1 MGHLPRFTDAGKAL
15 HLRSL
20 DGDPIIFTKMQVGSG
35 VLGDTSARK
44 LTALIEPKITVPI
57 SDIKVDDGYAAIR
70 GYWSNESVT
79 EGFYYRELGLFAQDP
94 DDANKEILYAYS
106 NTGEKSGYIAEANS
120 RLIERSTKIIAIVDD
135 AENVSAIING
145 SAVYPDFEDL
155 KKAIEE
161 HNNDNGAHAGVA
173 DRTLQLYVDSS
184 TQEDAELRNGSVE
197 HPYKEI
203 DELLEKLPNNVR
215 ALSIYLK
222 SDGEYAGTNEFY
234 FDGFYGLASLEISFY
249 GSGVRPTVI
258 GSLQINNI
266 NDVILSALRFVPA
279 AESEVFYGTSVY
291 ISACQNVVFSES
303 VANYSLCPGGLL
315 YADNSNIHLCGCRII
330 DANEALYIAEGCD
343 VTLSNTSIIADTVMY
358 IDASNAYL
366 RDDASAYEGIIE
378 MTRSSLV
385 LTQDVI
391 TALSEGTM
399 LKHMNSTQNPHRV
412 SLTQAQKE
420 GGLIDVKHG
429 GTGQKTFKKGALLI
443 GNEEDGIG
451 HLIGKGVLCSSP
463 EGNPMFKETLPINL
477 GGTGATSFVPGKIVV
492 GGENSIAPLTTLTSN
507 IGALYYKNGSY
518 QHGILPVDLGGTGQK
533 AILKEV
539 GTAAGNTGGVAPG
552 NIVIPG
558 TDILIAWGKV
568 VIDISETGKTC
579 TTMIKSTENGKS
591 FANADYA
598 LVISGKDDDWGDLS
612 KTADSFTLTTQN
624 AVGSFVADWIAI
636 GKVAS

>member
-70 GYWSNESVT
+70 GYWSNENVT

-145 SAVYPDFEDL
+145 SAVYPDFNDL
-155 KKAIEE
+155 EKAIDT
-161 HNNDNGAHAGVA
+161 HNNDKGAHAGAA
-173 DRTLQLYVDSS
+173 DKTLQLYVDSS
-184 TQEDAELRNGSVE
+184 TEEDAELRNGSAE
-197 HPYKEI
+197 HPYKQI

-222 SDGEYAGTNEFY
+222 SDGEYVGNNEFY
-234 FDGFYGLASLEISFY
+234 FDGFYGLTSLEISYY
-249 GSGVRPTVI
+249 GSGVRPTII
-258 GSLQINNI
+258 GTLQIEHI
-266 NDVILSALRFVPA
+266 NDVILSHLRFVPT
-279 AESEVFYGTSVY
+279 AEIETFSGKSVY
-291 ISACQNVVFSES
+291 ISACQNVVLSET
-303 VANYSLCPGGLL
+303 VANYSLCPGGML
-315 YADNSNIHLCGCRII
+315 YADNSNIHLTGCRII

-343 VTLSNTSIIADTVMY
+343 VTLSDTSIIADTVMY
-358 IDASNAYL
+358 IDGSNAYL
-366 RDDASAYEGIIE
+366 RDDTSAYEGVIE
-378 MTRSSLV
+378 MTASSLV

-391 TALSEGTM
+391 TALSEGSI
-399 LKHMNSTQNPHRV
+399 LKHMSSTQNPHHV
-412 SLTQAQKE
+412 TLDQAQKL
-420 GGLIDVKHG
+420 GGLIDVTHG
-429 GTGQKTFKKGALLI
+429 GTGQKTFPKGALLV
-443 GNEEDGIG
+443 GNDKDPVNNLKGT
-451 HLIGKGVLCSSP
+451 GVLCSSP
-463 EGNPMFKETLPINL
+463 AGNPMFKETLPVNL
-477 GGTGATSFVPGKIVV
+477 GGTGATSFLSGRIVV
-492 GGENSIAPLTTLTSN
+492 GGENSIAPLGTLDASA
-507 IGALYYKNGSY
+507 GSLFYQNGSY
-518 QHGILPVDLGGTGQK
+518 KHGTLPVEFGGTGQK
-533 AILKEV
+533 AILEEI
-539 GTAAGNTGGVAPG
+539 GTTDGNTGGVAPG
-552 NIVIPG
+552 NVVIPG
-558 TDILIAWGKV
+558 TDILVAWGKV
-568 VIDISETGKTC
+568 VVDISEAGKTY
-579 TTMIKSTENGKS
+579 TTAIKSTENGKS

-612 KTADSFTLTTQN
+612 KAADSFTLTTQN
-624 AVGSFVADWIAI
+624 IAGSFVADWIAI